1 MDNLDLAKLHTAQR
15 KDPAMQSL
23 IEFLETKSENDPK
36 AQYKLISGV
45 LHEHKKD
52 GSLVLLV
59 PYTMITD
66 VLSLFHDGSTTVHM
80 ASDRMY
86 ALMRKRF
93 SWPNMHADI
102 SAYVQACLI
111 CNKFKKPLQNKNGLL
126 IPIIT
131 RKPMEM
137 IAMDIISMHETEN
150 NNKHVLVC
158 VDLFTS
164 WVEATPLKSLEAE
177 EVIAA
182 FFKIFISRHGCPEK
196 VLTDLGSQFT
206 SNIFQS
212 LCQKF
217 KIQHLTSSAYHHQ
230 SNGKVERFNR
240 FLKQALSTIT
250 NPEQSNWDQL
260 IERCLFVYRISLNK
274 TLNDSP
280 FHLIYGRDA
289 ILPYDLCFNNPT
301 SETNNVSPADYVAD
315 LIETL
320 RKAYE
325 KLNKHKDLYQ
335 QNYKDYYDKSHKEIS
350 FNINDLCMIFFPVA
364 KKSLSQKLLPKYDG
378 PFRVIKQLDQVTF
391 RVQST
396 KPGEEKRIF
405 VTHVQR
411 MLKYKAFEPRS
422 TAEIKSH

>member
-1 MDNLDLAKLHTAQR
+1 MIEFQEKVIMYISRVLHPEEKKWSTREKEALGILWAVHTFKPFLIGCRFIIQTDHHSLQWSMTATKPARLVRWAMELSEYDFEIKHRSGKANGNADALSRLPLEGIECIDSISKIELILNTTKPIMDNLDLAKLHTAQR

-93 SWPNMHADI
+93 SWSNMHAYI
-102 SAYVQACLI
+102 LAYVQACLI

-164 WVEATPLKSLEAE
+164 WVKATPLKSLEAE
-177 EVIAA
+177 
-182 FFKIFISRHGCPEK
+182 
-196 VLTDLGSQFT
+196 
-206 SNIFQS
+206 
-212 LCQKF
+212 
-217 KIQHLTSSAYHHQ
+217 
-230 SNGKVERFNR
+230 
-240 FLKQALSTIT
+240 
-250 NPEQSNWDQL
+250 
-260 IERCLFVYRISLNK
+260 
-274 TLNDSP
+274 
-280 FHLIYGRDA
+280 
-289 ILPYDLCFNNPT
+289 
-301 SETNNVSPADYVAD
+301 
-315 LIETL
+315 
-320 RKAYE
+320 
-325 KLNKHKDLYQ
+325 
-335 QNYKDYYDKSHKEIS
+335 
-350 FNINDLCMIFFPVA
+350 
-364 KKSLSQKLLPKYDG
+364 
-378 PFRVIKQLDQVTF
+378 
-391 RVQST
+391 
-396 KPGEEKRIF
+396 
-405 VTHVQR
+405 
-411 MLKYKAFEPRS
+411 
-422 TAEIKSH
+422 